1 MKRILTAIA
10 IVLSMHSFA
19 QDTIFNVTLGTI
31 GEEDA
36 VELFE
41 VNGRYFLFGST
52 GNVGNGQSDIYM
64 VDASPALNA
73 FTFSTLGT
81 GGIERLK
88 DASYNGQHF
97 FLLSQ
102 MYEGFGNGYGW
113 RIDRLDTHLVS
124 EEAIYHNLPG
134 VLLPI
139 AIDCDAQ
146 GVAVLY
152 QEQIDGEVENYKV
165 RKYDTALTFI
175 NEIQLET
182 LGDWDEWSY
191 TDLVLYNDGVFVVG
205 NAIAPLFQ
213 EEVLLQYYSS
223 AGSLEM
229 EETYG
234 DSLVD
239 LASSILF
246 VSDSTL
252 IITGTSNSKFTSDF
266 DAYVLKVSLEGVL
279 IWEKYF
285 GYDVNANNKDDR
297 GIKTCEGEDERLL
310 VGVTTETYGEGGKDF
325 HVYEIDSSGSF
336 LEGNSF
342 GLPEDEELRSIRVT
356 SDSSILILGISNSGG
371 IGQTDLF
378 LVKTRGVQTGHPK
391 SYPLVRDTTTVVN
404 GQVGI
409 SDSRRAPSLISVI
422 DGSLRFDA
430 EGTYELYDVLGRLI
444 GQGAASH
451 QASLEGT
458 TSGMVLVVFRGLRGP
473 REVKKILIGPA
484 Q

>member
-1 MKRILTAIA
+1 M
-10 IVLSMHSFA
+10 
-19 QDTIFNVTLGTI
+19 
-31 GEEDA
+31 
-36 VELFE
+36 
-41 VNGRYFLFGST
+41 
-52 GNVGNGQSDIYM
+52 
-64 VDASPALNA
+64 
-73 FTFSTLGT
+73 
-81 GGIERLK
+81 
-88 DASYNGQHF
+88 
-97 FLLSQ
+97 
-102 MYEGFGNGYGW
+102 
-113 RIDRLDTHLVS
+113 
-124 EEAIYHNLPG
+124 PG

-297 GIKTCEGEDERLL
+297 GHQN
-310 VGVTTETYGEGGKDF
+310 V
-325 HVYEIDSSGSF
+325 
-336 LEGNSF
+336 
-342 GLPEDEELRSIRVT
+342 
-356 SDSSILILGISNSGG
+356 
-371 IGQTDLF
+371 
-378 LVKTRGVQTGHPK
+378 RG
-391 SYPLVRDTTTVVN
+391 
-404 GQVGI
+404 
-409 SDSRRAPSLISVI
+409 
-422 DGSLRFDA
+422 
-430 EGTYELYDVLGRLI
+430 
-444 GQGAASH
+444 
-451 QASLEGT
+451 
-458 TSGMVLVVFRGLRGP
+458 RG
-473 REVKKILIGPA
+473 
-484 Q
+484 